1 MRIFSQTCNILSIY
15 FFRLY
20 DMMMQKYYIH
30 IVKNCLNYF
39 YKHIFLYFCG
49 GFVLPIM
56 PPNGTPLTVVS

>member
-1 MRIFSQTCNILSIY
+1 MSIFSQTSNILSIY
-15 FFRLY
+15 FLDY
-20 DMMMQKYYIH
+20 MMMQKYYIH

-39 YKHIFLYFCG
+39 YKHNFLYFCG